1 MYAVRG
7 TLLMLRK
14 EIKKAHSPP
23 YPLFCSRPHHTHVF
37 HTTSQ
42 WNRNGLSTLLPS
54 LLHNLHQPHTYTATQ
69 QHTNRETTQ
78 MTKYN
83 KMWKALRMCSTK
95 AKPENEGWMPFA
107 KTLAPGAAAGLVA
120 GLMGAVHYWYDGK
133 FGLESEY
140 HLDNMLKK
148 IVTAPYEPEVP
159 IGREYFPRQQDG
171 KLEKDLGD
179 NIAKNTYF
187 FMLTGESGSGKT
199 TMMQHLLKKNYK
211 EGVIFVA
218 VNADKL
224 SKVPSNKMRDLV
236 EEAVLK
242 KFKECKD
249 HPRHHPDFTD
259 FIKHANEVRKRA
271 KKEKAHPLIIY
282 ITLDTKNAKL
292 SYEVM
297 HDIAVAVGGMASDLS
312 SKQNCCKTILEFS
325 KTGISDN
332 LRQIRG
338 DFDRLEVRA
347 MTEDEFL
354 RIGKQV
360 LAVKDPEN
368 LIEPYLKHYH
378 DWLGG
383 QTKTLTQL
391 GDESGSVG
399 IKSMHNLCCLFVQ
412 HDY

>member
-1 MYAVRG
+1 MRKQQAFWRCFRQVRSCASEAQPQVGKLRQAWNFAHEHVALLTLIG
-7 TLLMLRK
+7 TGIGGVVTWHHLSLARELEAQRIGEMRQQNKDKQK
-14 EIKKAHSPP
+14 EFEK
-23 YPLFCSRPHHTHVF
+23 
-37 HTTSQ
+37 Q
-42 WNRNGLSTLLPS
+42 
-54 LLHNLHQPHTYTATQ
+54 TQ
-69 QHTNRETTQ
+69 A
-78 MTKYN
+78 Y
-83 KMWKALRMCSTK
+83 
-95 AKPENEGWMPFA
+95 
-107 KTLAPGAAAGLVA
+107 
-120 GLMGAVHYWYDGK
+120 
-133 FGLESEY
+133 
-140 HLDNMLKK
+140 LDNMLED

-159 IGREYFPRQQDG
+159 IGREYVPRQQDG

-224 SKVPSNKMRDLV
+224 SKVPSNMMRDVV
-236 EEAVLK
+236 EAAVLD
-242 KFKECKD
+242 KFSEKCYKHREA
-249 HPRHHPDFTD
+249 HSDFTD

-292 SYEVM
+292 SYDTM

-338 DFDRLEVRA
+338 DFDRLEVGA

-360 LAVKDPEN
+360 LAAKDPEN

-391 GDESGSVG
+391 GGQLGGVG
-399 IKSMHNLCCLFVQ
+399 IDSMHHFVAFLYNMIIN
-412 HDY
+412 HTSHRS

>member
-1 MYAVRG
+1 
-7 TLLMLRK
+7 
-14 EIKKAHSPP
+14 
-23 YPLFCSRPHHTHVF
+23 
-37 HTTSQ
+37 
-42 WNRNGLSTLLPS
+42 
-54 LLHNLHQPHTYTATQ
+54 
-69 QHTNRETTQ
+69 
-78 MTKYN
+78 MTKYS
-83 KMWKALRMCSTK
+83 KMWQWVRN
-95 AKPENEGWMPFA
+95 AKDQAIKLENV
-107 KTLAPGAAAGLVA
+107 KVA
-120 GLMGAVHYWYDGK
+120 GGVSVGGMLMWGGQWVWNEFYGPDTLYDLNK
-133 FGLESEY
+133 KMKESQALLDKMLE
-140 HLDNMLKK
+140 D

-159 IGREYFPRQQDG
+159 IGREYVPRQQDG

-199 TMMQHLLKKNYK
+199 TMMQHVLKKNYK

-218 VNADKL
+218 VNADELVDVPKN
-224 SKVPSNKMRDLV
+224 KVRAV
-236 EEAVLK
+236 VQAAVLE

-249 HPRHHPDFTD
+249 HPRHDPGFTG

-271 KKEKAHPLIIY
+271 KAKEKEKAHPLIIY
-282 ITLDTKNAKL
+282 ITLDTKDKKL
-292 SYEVM
+292 SYETM
-297 HDIAVAVGGMASDLS
+297 GNIAVAVGGMASDLS
-312 SKQNCCKTILEFS
+312 SKANCCKTILEFS

-338 DFDRLEVRA
+338 DFDRLEVGA

-360 LAVKDPEN
+360 LAAKDPEN

-391 GDESGSVG
+391 GDELGSVG
-399 IKSMHNLCCLFVQ
+399 IKSMHSLCCLFVQ

>member
-1 MYAVRG
+1 
-7 TLLMLRK
+7 
-14 EIKKAHSPP
+14 
-23 YPLFCSRPHHTHVF
+23 
-37 HTTSQ
+37 
-42 WNRNGLSTLLPS
+42 
-54 LLHNLHQPHTYTATQ
+54 
-69 QHTNRETTQ
+69 

-95 AKPENEGWMPFA
+95 AKSENEGWLQVGQ
-107 KTLAPGAAAGLVA
+107 KTFYGVGSVV
-120 GLMGAVHYWYDGK
+120 GLMGAAWGVHDSYTKTNYYLDK
-133 FGLESEY
+133 MLE
-140 HLDNMLKK
+140 D

-159 IGREYFPRQQDG
+159 IGREYVPRQQDG

-199 TMMQHLLKKNYK
+199 TMMQHVLKKNYK

-224 SKVPSNKMRDLV
+224 SKVPSNKMRDMV
-236 EEAVLK
+236 EEAVLE
-242 KFKECKD
+242 KFKQCKD
-249 HPRHHPDFTD
+249 HPRHDPGFTG
-259 FIKHANEVRKRA
+259 FIQHANEVRKRA
-271 KKEKAHPLIIY
+271 KAKEKEKAHPLIIY
-282 ITLDTKNAKL
+282 ITLDTKTTKL

-338 DFDRLEVRA
+338 DFHRLEVGA

-391 GDESGSVG
+391 GDELGSVG
-399 IKSMHNLCCLFVQ
+399 IKSMHHFVAFLYNMIIN
-412 HDY
+412 HTSHRSCVCHR